1 MEILYNPDNLTIE
14 YQELKSFIC
23 SEIINLGQRC
33 LDEALDFIGNKEYVT
48 ALPLFN
54 EMYRPIEEAKKLI
67 CDDESNE
74 NELRLLE
81 RECDTFKSIAEA
93 LQAYYIGIDMYVS
106 AKQVQDDDKRFGYL
120 YDVIHKFQQG
130 MALVR
135 GEDVE
140 IIAMCHAKIGI
151 IYYRE
156 MSLKQRAKSCF
167 QEAFN
172 LAGSLPKYGKLYSHP
187 WYKELSSAMQ
197 EIQDAAKKA
206 EDEKWSNKIKP
217 IMDKLKK
224 NGTIAKIWKC
234 SSDGKKKMIEYILK
248 NFPPK
253 HIKNFDEKK
262 PKLSDDMDKSQIQKA
277 LIKVISKLKTWNCGI
292 RRDSITSF
300 AKPNYRVIRSKL

>member
-1 MEILYNPDNLTIE
+1 MEVLYNPDNLTIE
-14 YQELKSFIC
+14 YEKLKSFIC
-23 SEIINLGQRC
+23 SEIINLGQRI

-48 ALPLFN
+48 ALPLFK

-67 CDDESNE
+67 GDNRNNE

-81 RECDTFKSIAEA
+81 QECNTFKSIAEA

-187 WYKELSSAMQ
+187 WYIELSSTMQ

-224 NGTIAKIWKC
+224 NGTITKIWKY
-234 SSDGKKKMIEYILK
+234 SSDGKKKIIEYILE

-253 HIKNFDEKK
+253 HIENFDEKK
-262 PKLSDDMDKSQIQKA
+262 PKLSDDMNKSQIQKA
-277 LIKVISKLKTWNCGI
+277 LIKVIRKLKQHGI
-292 RRDSITSF
+292 
-300 AKPNYRVIRSKL
+300 AKKGGTLSSYF